1 MEHRSRLIILVAGMP
16 GSGKTMLSSVAREMG
31 IPVYV
36 MGDVI
41 REEARR
47 RGLEPTPANLNM
59 VARLL
64 REEQGPAVVAERV
77 AEKLARDTSRVV
89 LVDGVRSLV
98 EVEVFQRLGRVVI
111 VAVHASP
118 RTRFE
123 RLRRRGRPGDPVSWE
138 EFRQRDMTELGFS
151 LGSVIALADYMLVNE
166 GSQDEFREN
175 ARRLLEKLIAGREPV
190 VD

>member
-166 GSQDEFREN
+166 SSQDEFREN

>member
-1 MEHRSRLIILVAGMP
+1 MEQQSRLIILVAGMP
-16 GSGKTMLSSVAREMG
+16 GSGKSTLSSVAREMG

-64 REEQGPAVVAERV
+64 REEHGPAIVAERV
-77 AEKLARDTSRVV
+77 AEKLARDASRVV
-89 LVDGVRSLV
+89 LVDGARSLV
-98 EVEVFQRLGRVVI
+98 EVEVFQRLGRVVV

-123 RLRRRGRPGDPVSWE
+123 RLRGRGRPGDPKSWE

-151 LGSVIALADYMLVNE
+151 LGSVIALADHMLVNE
-166 GSQDEFREN
+166 GSPDEFREN
-175 ARRLLEKLIAGREPV
+175 ARRLLEKIIAEAGWA
-190 VD
+190 